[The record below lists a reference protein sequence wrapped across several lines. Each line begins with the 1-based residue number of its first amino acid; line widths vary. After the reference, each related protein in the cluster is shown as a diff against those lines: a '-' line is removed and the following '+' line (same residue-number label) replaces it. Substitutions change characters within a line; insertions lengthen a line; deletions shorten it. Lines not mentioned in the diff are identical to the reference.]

1 MQHEEG
7 VVLVRHASHEGGSAQ
22 SDLRTLAAK
31 LHRKGCAL
39 IHGPRCNDHL
49 PQEREQ
55 Y

>member
-1 MQHEEG
+1 MQHAEG
-7 VVLVRHASHEGGSAQ
+7 VVLVKHANYEGGGAQ
-22 SDLRTLAAK
+22 SAPRTLAAK